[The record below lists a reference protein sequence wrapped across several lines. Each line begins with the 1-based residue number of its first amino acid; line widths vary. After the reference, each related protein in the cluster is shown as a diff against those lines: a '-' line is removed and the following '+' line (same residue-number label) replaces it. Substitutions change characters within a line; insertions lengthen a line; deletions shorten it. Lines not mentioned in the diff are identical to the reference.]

1 MELSHK
7 REKEFFDSKAK
18 LPSVEFFPN
27 TTQKR
32 SRDNFKN
39 LKNMKKVIFLMTGVL
54 LFFLYS
60 CNKENE
66 NFKEQNLEQ
75 NQEVIQSSNQ
85 VETRSD
91 ESVLTSISLN
101 NGILEFT
108 DFTHFRN
115 AVDYLEAENEKHVDN
130 FLSTYSDLDDDELFD
145 KEQEL
150 SFSDYVPS
158 ENFESSKGFS
168 SRRAYVETAIQGWLN
183 NEVLDDTNDPDDWDD
198 LDEEMR
204 TFFNQDGN
212 IKIGGEIYHM
222 DDFSGVES
230 IFADGCKRHKVKK
243 YTKYYGA
250 NNNKRFKVR
259 VAATSGPLRLIIKTK
274 VVSQKKKWFGWG
286 RYRTNVYASVGGAV
300 SDQNCIGGIGVSAF
314 KGPKK
319 RRRIKAK
326 YVDWDPEVWHK
337 FQPGAISGTGWAGSS
352 NEQIGLVLNW

>member
-1 MELSHK
+1 
-7 REKEFFDSKAK
+7 
-18 LPSVEFFPN
+18 
-27 TTQKR
+27 
-32 SRDNFKN
+32 
-39 LKNMKKVIFLMTGVL
+39 MKKVIFLMTGVL

-115 AVDYLEAENEKHVDN
+115 AVDYLEEENEKHVDN

-168 SRRAYVETAIQGWLN
+168 SRRAYVETAIQDWLN
-183 NEVLDDTNDPDDWDD
+183 HEVLDDANDPDDWDN

-204 TFFNQDGN
+204 TFFNEDGN
-212 IKIGGEIYHM
+212 VKIGGEVYHM
-222 DDFSGVES
+222 DDFSAVEN
-230 IFADGCKRHKVKK
+230 ILDPGCKRFS
-243 YTKYYGA
+243 TKNTTVDYD
-250 NNNKRFKVR
+250 NKKRFKIR
-259 VAATSGPLRLIIKTK
+259 VTAISGPLRLKIKTK
-274 VVSQKKKWFGWG
+274 VISQKKKWFGWG
-286 RYRTNVYASVGGAV
+286 RYRTNVFASVGGSI
-300 SDQNCIGGIGVSAF
+300 SDQNCIGGIGVGAF

-319 RRRIKAK
+319 RRKIIAK
-326 YVDWDPEVWHK
+326 YVDWDPEVWHRFK
-337 FQPGAISGTGWAGSS
+337 PGAVSGFGWAGNS
-352 NEQIGLVLNW
+352 NNGVGLVLNW